1 MKNKMIFAA
10 VLSAAAMLFSSAALA
25 DDIKIKVNG
34 TELNTDVPPMV
45 INDRTVVPVR
55 AISEA
60 LNCDVEWDDA
70 SKGVNIYR
78 DNHLY
83 MMWLTKNTAFKLS
96 PVSIEGYY
104 DMDMPPVVI
113 NDRTMLPL
121 RAVGE
126 LLGAEVGWDQETL
139 TASVDLQF
147 TPEENTGIAKQLLSY
162 EQEMNTMYDAYD
174 AYVHGKAR
182 TVKAAINFEN
192 GDTIK
197 LELYPDIA
205 PETVENFVK
214 LADSGFYNGLTFHRV
229 IKDFMIQGGG
239 YDADGTMK
247 NSSAISGQFI
257 SNGYLNLIT
266 HERGV
271 ISMARTMQSKDSAS
285 SQFFIMHQTIPSL
298 DGDYAAFGKVT
309 DGMDVV
315 DKIASSATDSGDKPL
330 EDVIIKSIT
339 TE

>member
-1 MKNKMIFAA
+1 
-10 VLSAAAMLFSSAALA
+10 
-25 DDIKIKVNG
+25 
-34 TELNTDVPPMV
+34 
-45 INDRTVVPVR
+45 
-55 AISEA
+55 
-60 LNCDVEWDDA
+60 
-70 SKGVNIYR
+70 
-78 DNHLY
+78 
-83 MMWLTKNTAFKLS
+83 
-96 PVSIEGYY
+96 
-104 DMDMPPVVI
+104 
-113 NDRTMLPL
+113 
-121 RAVGE
+121 
-126 LLGAEVGWDQETL
+126 
-139 TASVDLQF
+139 
-147 TPEENTGIAKQLLSY
+147 
-162 EQEMNTMYDAYD
+162 MYDAYD